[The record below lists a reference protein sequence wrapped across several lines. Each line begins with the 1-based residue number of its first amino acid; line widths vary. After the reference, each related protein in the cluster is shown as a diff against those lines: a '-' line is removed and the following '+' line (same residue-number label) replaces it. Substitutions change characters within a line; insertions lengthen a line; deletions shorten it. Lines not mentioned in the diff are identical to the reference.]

1 MRIKHSKFKNTG
13 VIYELLVRQITS
25 DILNKKEPKTLSL
38 IEKYFS
44 NTELGKEYKLYEFI
58 TNQKPLTE
66 GKAESLLNTLIETS
80 KKLNRKKLRTL
91 KYNLISEI
99 KEHYDIDIFFKSTL
113 ENYKQYA
120 ALYTLFES
128 VASKE
133 ITHPNQIV
141 DNKLTLLEHFT
152 QHKVSK
158 EVAKQ
163 SIIKEYSEFEPDLKA
178 LAYKILLEKFNS
190 KYDSFDIEQKSVL
203 REYINNVSN
212 TENLKE
218 FVVKK
223 YNSLKQDISEQI
235 KSLDNKVLKI
245 KLEEV
250 NSLIPEVCK
259 NRTVTDTDVVSL
271 LQLIELKKE
280 LKNV

>member
-99 KEHYDIDIFFKSTL
+99 KEYYDIDIFFKSTL

-203 REYINNVSN
+203 KEYINNVSN

-250 NSLIPEVCK
+250 NSLIPKVCK

>member
-203 REYINNVSN
+203 KEYINNVSN

-223 YNSLKQDISEQI
+223 YNYLKQDISEQI

-250 NSLIPEVCK
+250 NSLIPKVCK

>member
-99 KEHYDIDIFFKSTL
+99 KEHYDVDIFFKSTL

-190 KYDSFDIEQKSVL
+190 KYDSFNLEQKSVL
-203 REYINNVSN
+203 KEYINNVSN

-250 NSLIPEVCK
+250 NSLIPKVCK

>member
-113 ENYKQYA
+113 
-120 ALYTLFES
+120 F
-128 VASKE
+128 
-133 ITHPNQIV
+133 
-141 DNKLTLLEHFT
+141 
-152 QHKVSK
+152 
-158 EVAKQ
+158 
-163 SIIKEYSEFEPDLKA
+163 
-178 LAYKILLEKFNS
+178 
-190 KYDSFDIEQKSVL
+190 
-203 REYINNVSN
+203 
-212 TENLKE
+212 
-218 FVVKK
+218 
-223 YNSLKQDISEQI
+223 
-235 KSLDNKVLKI
+235 
-245 KLEEV
+245 
-250 NSLIPEVCK
+250 
-259 NRTVTDTDVVSL
+259 
-271 LQLIELKKE
+271 
-280 LKNV
+280 

>member
-203 REYINNVSN
+203 KEYINNVSN

-245 KLEEV
+245 KLKEV
-250 NSLIPEVCK
+250 NSLIPKVCK

>member
-203 REYINNVSN
+203 KEYINNVSN

-250 NSLIPEVCK
+250 NSLIPKVCK

>member
-1 MRIKHSKFKNTG
+1 M
-13 VIYELLVRQITS
+13 
-25 DILNKKEPKTLSL
+25 
-38 IEKYFS
+38 
-44 NTELGKEYKLYEFI
+44 
-58 TNQKPLTE
+58 
-66 GKAESLLNTLIETS
+66 
-80 KKLNRKKLRTL
+80 
-91 KYNLISEI
+91 
-99 KEHYDIDIFFKSTL
+99 
-113 ENYKQYA
+113 
-120 ALYTLFES
+120 
-128 VASKE
+128 
-133 ITHPNQIV
+133 
-141 DNKLTLLEHFT
+141 
-152 QHKVSK
+152 
-158 EVAKQ
+158 
-163 SIIKEYSEFEPDLKA
+163 
-178 LAYKILLEKFNS
+178 LEKFNS

>member
-203 REYINNVSN
+203 KEYINNVSN

-223 YNSLKQDISEQI
+223 YNSLKQDILEQI

-250 NSLIPEVCK
+250 NSLIPKVCK

>member
-38 IEKYFS
+38 IERYFS

-99 KEHYDIDIFFKSTL
+99 KEHYDVDVFFKSTL

-128 VASKE
+128 AASKE

-141 DNKLTLLEHFT
+141 DNKITLLEHFT

-158 EVAKQ
+158 EIAKQ

-203 REYINNVSN
+203 KEYINNVSN